1 MEFLSMIK
9 WYHIVII
16 SLVGILLFLVL
27 TGSNCNMNLCKN
39 ALLGSVGSEGF
50 NENNNNNNTQEEQ
63 QPQDKTKG
71 EIIIYYAMWCGYSR
85 QFLPEWEKFEKY
97 AKDNLPQVRVSRVR
111 CEDGNEA
118 TCQQK
123 GVQGY
128 PTVILYLKDGS
139 EKTFED
145 ERNMNKLIE
154 FVQKN
159 V

>member
-1 MEFLSMIK
+1 MEILNSIK
-9 WYHIVII
+9 WYHIII
-16 SLVGILLFLVL
+16 VSLVGILLFLIL
-27 TGSNCNMNLCKN
+27 TGSNCNMNMCKN
-39 ALLGSVGSEGF
+39 ALLGSEAFNGNSE
-50 NENNNNNNTQEEQ
+50 EVKQEQSQ
-63 QPQDKTKG
+63 QEIQDKVKG

-97 AKDNLPQVRVSRVR
+97 AKDNLPQVRTGRVR
-111 CEDGNEA
+111 CEDGSEA

-145 ERNMNKLIE
+145 ERTTDKLIK
-154 FVQKN
+154 FVQNN